1 MGGVG
6 VPVETPRGASL
17 DFIGNVQ
24 AEIPNP
30 ELPDVVEVPAGKSRV
45 YWSYWSGEEVEFPI
59 FVTVSVNDRR
69 LLLKFKNVG
78 E

>member
-1 MGGVG
+1 MDGVG
-6 VPVETPRGASL
+6 VPVETPRGGSL
-17 DFIGNVQ
+17 DFIGSLQ

-45 YWSYWSGEEVEFPI
+45 YWSYWTGEEVEYPI

-69 LLLKFKNVG
+69 LLLKFEDVK